1 MDTATAIQTIH
12 LSKEYRLGET
22 VVNALK
28 NVDITIEPD
37 SFTAIIGKSG
47 SGKSTLLHLMGG
59 LDQPTSGQVLL
70 FGADISTM
78 KEKELSAFRRK
89 QIGFVFQFFNLV
101 PELTVKENIQFPA
114 ILDRHK
120 VDAPYYE
127 KLIHALHLEGRQNH
141 FPNQLS
147 GGEQQRVAIARALI
161 NQPKILLLDEPTG
174 NLDEETS
181 NSVLTILKEL
191 QREFG
196 KTMVMVTHDRE
207 IAASAGRVIE
217 LRDGMTV
224 SGERL

>member
-1 MDTATAIQTIH
+1 MDTAIQTIH

-28 NVDITIEPD
+28 DVDIVIESD
-37 SFTAIIGKSG
+37 SFTAVIGKSG

-70 FGADISTM
+70 FGTDISTM

-120 VDAPYYE
+120 VASPYYE
-127 KLIHALHLEGRQNH
+127 KLIHALHLESRQNH

-181 NSVLTILKEL
+181 NSVLSILKGL

-207 IAASAGRVIE
+207 IAATADRVIA
-217 LRDGMTV
+217 LRDGVPV
-224 SGERL
+224 SGERV